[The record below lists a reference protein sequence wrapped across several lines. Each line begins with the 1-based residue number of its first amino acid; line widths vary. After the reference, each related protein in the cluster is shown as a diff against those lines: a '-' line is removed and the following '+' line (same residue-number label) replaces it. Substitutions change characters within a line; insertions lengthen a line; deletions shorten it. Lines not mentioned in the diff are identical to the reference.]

1 MPEITSVENIRA
13 KLREFEQRVD
23 GAIAAA
29 NALARIRTD
38 AEKLV
43 VHIEGIER
51 KSEKTETKLQKSLE
65 KAEGVRL
72 QLNQLHGE
80 WETLKLQ
87 LETAQGESRK
97 IGKTLLAQLDSAIQS
112 LARKVADAEERLK
125 TANKLSLAEQ
135 ADLLRRLAA
144 STQANADAAE
154 KAQSFVAD
162 TGMRLD
168 GLFATLRDDLQAE
181 VQDRFAKSE
190 KLFASEAQ
198 RIEANLEQV
207 QETLRKSVETKA
219 ESYQRLLREEMSAF
233 KADIQRD
240 LAQQEQAIDRRLTDF
255 LNKQNAMV
263 QNLSQQI
270 DSFNRASQAQSAD
283 LGVTNTKITELAAAF
298 ASQKE
303 ASGKEMFALT
313 SGVTELRQLLI
324 KVEAKLAPQEGAI
337 VALRQTSQ
345 DAVKRLDQTL
355 DKLKKTAI
363 IGKNFIGI

>member
-1 MPEITSVENIRA
+1 MPEITSVETIRA

-29 NALARIRTD
+29 NALARIRMD

-43 VHIEGIER
+43 THIQGIEK
-51 KSEKTETKLQKSLE
+51 KSEKTDTKLERSFE
-65 KAEGVRL
+65 KADGIRL
-72 QLNQLHGE
+72 ELSQLQKD
-80 WETLKLQ
+80 WETLKQQ
-87 LETAQGESRK
+87 LDNAQGESRK
-97 IGKTLLAQLDSAIQS
+97 IGETLLSKLDSAIQS
-112 LARKVADAEERLK
+112 LSGKVADAEERLK
-125 TANKLSLAEQ
+125 AVNKLSLAEQ
-135 ADLLRRLAA
+135 ANLLRQLAA

-154 KAQSFVAD
+154 KAHSFVAD
-162 TGMRLD
+162 TGIRLN
-168 GLFATLRDDLQAE
+168 GLLGTLRGDLQAE
-181 VQDRFAKSE
+181 VQDRFEKSE
-190 KLFASEAQ
+190 KRFESEAQ

-207 QETLRKSVETKA
+207 QETLRKAVESKA
-219 ESYQRLLREEMSAF
+219 ENYQRLLREEMSTF

-240 LAQQEQAIDRRLTDF
+240 LVQQEQAIDRRLTDF

-283 LGVTNTKITELAAAF
+283 IGVTNTKITELAAAF

-303 ASGKEMFALT
+303 ASGKEIFALT
-313 SGVTELRQLLI
+313 DRVTELRQLLI
-324 KVEAKLAPQEGAI
+324 KVEAKIAPQEGAI

-345 DAVKRLDQTL
+345 DAIKRLDQTL

-363 IGKNFIGI
+363 IGKSFIGI